1 MENQKLAGLDAIVRS
16 SAMLKTPNR
25 PLEMAY
31 PEEGERTY
39 TCYTAPGV
47 VFATEEEMKE
57 HERRQKVDN

>member
-1 MENQKLAGLDAIVRS
+1 
-16 SAMLKTPNR
+16 MLKTPNR

-57 HERRQKVDN
+57 AGEHDCFAQRYMV